1 MDNNLQVMGRQNL
14 LTLLRDEQEKT
25 GQISVEFVTQTAV
38 SMGISIGEVYGV
50 ATFYHLLSTKPLGR
64 NVIRICKSTP
74 CYLKKSQFI
83 VETIQSKL
91 GIIPG
96 ETTSDGKFSLQLINC
111 VGACDQAPAML
122 LNNDLY
128 GNLTPD
134 RIAQILEMC
143 QQGVSRAREKDC
155 AQELPGH

>member
-1 MDNNLQVMGRQNL
+1 MDNNLQVVGRQNL
-14 LTLLRDEQEKT
+14 LILLRDEQEKT

-64 NVIRICKSTP
+64 NVIRVCKSTP
-74 CYLKKSQFI
+74 CYLKSSQFI

-91 GIIPG
+91 GIMPG

-122 LNNDLY
+122 LNNDLH

-143 QQGVSRAREKDC
+143 Q
-155 AQELPGH
+155 